1 MIQQNHTTLKDF
13 SFEDSISPPSNPEEK
28 GLENNRYISEE
39 DENSHSSDSF
49 DAYDNYFKE
58 DEEGPQDSFPYFQKL
73 QTINPVQH
81 QVLYCLKTLPKDHVC
96 TKKLVDLSKPKEY
109 VKALCYI
116 PEKNRLLALFT
127 DDHRRIKDYNTNKLS
142 LVTTIICKRALSSIR
157 YCPHLSKTLALTA
170 NNEI

>member
-1 MIQQNHTTLKDF
+1 MKIVTLRTLSMPMIITSK
-13 SFEDSISPPSNPEEK
+13 K
-28 GLENNRYISEE
+28 MKR
-39 DENSHSSDSF
+39 
-49 DAYDNYFKE
+49 
-58 DEEGPQDSFPYFQKL
+58 
-73 QTINPVQH
+73 V
-81 QVLYCLKTLPKDHVC
+81 LKTLFLIFKNFKPSIQYNIKSSIALKPPKDHVC
-96 TKKLVDLSKPKEY
+96 SKKLVDLSKPKEY